1 MTPRSPLDPIV
12 GAEIARRTATGA
24 DPTPGMPMPERRE
37 RALRVNTDL
46 WRHAGSPGPATET
59 SEWVVPV
66 ADAPEV
72 RVRMHRPPGTPADR
86 ALPGVIAL
94 FGGAFRQGGIDY
106 PSFDAAVR
114 SRCVGAGV
122 AVIAVDYAL
131 APEWPFPNAL
141 EQVYAVLD
149 QLARQGAERGID
161 PTRLAITGAS
171 AGANLAAAA
180 CLANRDRAN
189 HPLRLQ
195 LLEVPAVD
203 LTGAQLDRS
212 VITDL
217 GGSVEAAEA
226 DVSEVVAMYLAGA
239 DPTNPLASPLRA
251 DSLAGLP
258 PAYLMAAELDPLVG
272 DAHAYAARL
281 LAEGTPA
288 SLFVAAGQT
297 HESNSFSGI
306 SLAARHW
313 EASVIAVLRTLH
325 ESPEADR

>member
-1 MTPRSPLDPIV
+1 MTGRKQRKVPLVKGLAGPK
-12 GAEIARRTATGA
+12 AEKSVNL
-24 DPTPGMPMPERRE
+24 
-37 RALRVNTDL
+37 ALQ
-46 WRHAGSPGPATET
+46 G
-59 SEWVVPV
+59 
-66 ADAPEV
+66 
-72 RVRMHRPPGTPADR
+72 
-86 ALPGVIAL
+86 
-94 FGGAFRQGGIDY
+94 GGAH
-106 PSFDAAVR
+106 
-114 SRCVGAGV
+114 GAFTWG
-122 AVIAVDYAL
+122 
-131 APEWPFPNAL
+131 
-141 EQVYAVLD
+141 VLD
-149 QLARQGAERGID
+149 EILADGRIAIE
-161 PTRLAITGAS
+161 AITGAS